1 MRRNFIYRK
10 THFISSTF
18 ELLLPVAFLGIV
30 VALKNA
36 ADIEDDDMVSEYK
49 SVGFYEEIASKS
61 IDVSRLFLL
70 AS

>member
-1 MRRNFIYRK
+1 M
-10 THFISSTF
+10 
-18 ELLLPVAFLGIV
+18 
-30 VALKNA
+30 ALKNA